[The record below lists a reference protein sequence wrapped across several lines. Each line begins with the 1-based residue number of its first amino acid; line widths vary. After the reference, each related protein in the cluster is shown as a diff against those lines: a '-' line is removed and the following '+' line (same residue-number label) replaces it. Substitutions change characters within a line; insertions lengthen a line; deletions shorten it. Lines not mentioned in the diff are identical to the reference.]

1 MGKKSG
7 TSLFTDVHGGTRSEN
22 MHKLRKKK
30 KKKVVTVRK
39 ETAQLVFGTV
49 YADRLCVLG
58 GFHHQFR
65 SSPA

>member
-1 MGKKSG
+1 M
-7 TSLFTDVHGGTRSEN
+7 FTDVHGGTRSEN
-22 MHKLRKKK
+22 MHKLRKK

>member
-1 MGKKSG
+1 M
-7 TSLFTDVHGGTRSEN
+7 FTDVHGGTRSEN
-22 MHKLRKKK
+22 MHKLRK